1 MTKRNGRHVHAQKI
15 SSPTTNDFSP
25 PPLAL
30 SLEVKFD
37 TFFNALSK
45 MDEEESAFGSKSVQR
60 CYLTR
65 PFSGRTTKSIAGFS
79 L

>member
-1 MTKRNGRHVHAQKI
+1 MI
-15 SSPTTNDFSP
+15 FSP

-45 MDEEESAFGSKSVQR
+45 MDEEESAFGF
-60 CYLTR
+60 
-65 PFSGRTTKSIAGFS
+65 PFSQK
-79 L
+79 LY